1 MCYPHSILIIIFVKL
16 GYNLPCVVDKRY
28 NSDTVGRVGILVN
41 WAGLEKITLWKIDKY
56 VIVFCYYCLLKGGW
70 KMEKHILVV
79 ALNCSDP
86 AKEDEFNEWYNTT
99 HLPDVLETPGFIR
112 ATRWEHTDPKEEDAK
127 FLALYDIETDDI
139 QAAMKAL
146 QENLDAKREA
156 GRMSNLGSRVF
167 RGVYK
172 QISSLE
178 K

>member
-1 MCYPHSILIIIFVKL
+1 
-16 GYNLPCVVDKRY
+16 
-28 NSDTVGRVGILVN
+28 
-41 WAGLEKITLWKIDKY
+41 
-56 VIVFCYYCLLKGGW
+56 
-70 KMEKHILVV
+70 MEKHILVV